1 VRELLLTSVFH
12 PRSHMSEEPVEYIL
26 KNFPGTRYY
35 PRFKLTTWHP
45 RGILDEA
52 LGEKIVA
59 FIQWEEYIQEAP
71 FDRYTDLSGVT
82 EIRTTVEHVIEIARR
97 RRFVPEPVKS
107 ALFADKPANLEVA
120 QSYERLMKDAIMI
133 QVRTFSDR
141 NRAGEW
147 LGVPPKILEPPAA

>member
-1 VRELLLTSVFH
+1 
-12 PRSHMSEEPVEYIL
+12 MSEELVEYIL

-52 LGEKIVA
+52 LVEKIIA
-59 FIQWEEYIQEAP
+59 FIEWEEYIQDAP

-82 EIRTTVEHVIEIARR
+82 EIRASVEHIIETARR
-97 RRFVPEPVKS
+97 RCFAREPVKS
-107 ALFADKPANLEVA
+107 VLFGDKPAILEVA
-120 QSYERLMKDAIMI
+120 QIYERLMKDAIMI

-141 NRAGEW
+141 KAAAEW
-147 LGVPPKILEPPAA
+147 LEVPPKILEPPVA

>member
-1 VRELLLTSVFH
+1 
-12 PRSHMSEEPVEYIL
+12 MSEEPVEYIL

-52 LGEKIVA
+52 LAEKLIA
-59 FIQWEEYIQEAP
+59 FIEWEEYIQDAP

-97 RRFVPEPVKS
+97 RCFVREPVKS
-107 ALFADKPANLEVA
+107 ALFADNSATLEVA
-120 QSYERLMKDAIMI
+120 QMYERLMADAIMI
-133 QVRTFSDR
+133 QVRAFGDR
-141 NRAGEW
+141 EAAAEW
-147 LGVPPKILEPPAA
+147 LEVPPKILEPPPREQSEKVPASPIR